1 MVKALPAPRPQPG
14 LPMPSSPATAK
25 AGLEMVVRAFA
36 DYKKVV
42 EVERTRRDLIAARR
56 EVELERIRSQRHL
69 LESYLQQVFAERREI
84 IAGLFER
91 LDQGLDSGND
101 ALIQQCLGGIVAVAG
116 QSPLKDAL
124 DLMRAMDD
132 PQVRVIDL

>member
-1 MVKALPAPRPQPG
+1 MTFREFHH
-14 LPMPSSPATAK
+14 ATASDPSL
-25 AGLEMVVRAFA
+25 ATVVRAFA

-42 EVERTRRDLIAARR
+42 EGERTRRDLIAAR
-56 EVELERIRSQRHL
+56 L
-69 LESYLQQVFAERREI
+69 EI

-91 LDQGLDSGND
+91 LNQGLDSGN
-101 ALIQQCLGGIVAVAG
+101 
-116 QSPLKDAL
+116 DAL